1 MDRVTRC
8 LRCGK
13 RLVRT
18 SGLSGRAEL
27 KCVFC
32 DKLAPPRMEAAQWA
46 DGPLATGIAGDRL
59 SGETELHKL

>member
-1 MDRVTRC
+1 M
-8 LRCGK
+8 
-13 RLVRT
+13 VRT

-32 DKLAPPRMEAAQWA
+32 DKLDSLRMEAAKWA